1 MQHYTVELPAS
12 LPSSSDLVEHIQF
25 LRSDHA
31 RFWYSN
37 ETGYRLSLPAV
48 LLTDTGPGRGD
59 MRGCY
64 HRECDSARAGRPA
77 WADYTFLARTVQTVI
92 DTVTELSG
100 AECPKSPRSVVRY
113 AAQCSSA
120 QVSRPSIATN
130 VPAQGRAVTQAVGQH
145 CRQARSPVPRPPAPF
160 PFQPP
165 PDLRVAVAEYIYS
178 NK

>member
-1 MQHYTVELPAS
+1 
-12 LPSSSDLVEHIQF
+12 VEHIQF

-64 HRECDSARAGRPA
+64 HRECDSARSGRPA

-100 AECPKSPRSVVRY
+100 AECPKSPRAERLRKQSAST
-113 AAQCSSA
+113 AARPAAPSLALTLALLLLFLSSHRRIS
-120 QVSRPSIATN
+120 Q
-130 VPAQGRAVTQAVGQH
+130 
-145 CRQARSPVPRPPAPF
+145 
-160 PFQPP
+160 
-165 PDLRVAVAEYIYS
+165 
-178 NK
+178 